1 MEKPCCR
8 CKLIKNITEFT
19 KEVCKKDGLC
29 AVCKECK
36 KKARKKYN
44 QKNREIIRLKQR
56 EKRKK
61 FQKWAGQFKGKCG
74 RCGETHPACL
84 DFHHIKEKEASIAS
98 MINRGS
104 LTNKLKEKIIE
115 EIKKC
120 EVLCSNCHRKVHWE
134 ERQNRLLS
142 NYE

>member
-98 MINRGS
+98 NPALGVIECTALG
-104 LTNKLKEKIIE
+104 LYLIKI
-115 EIKKC
+115 
-120 EVLCSNCHRKVHWE
+120 
-134 ERQNRLLS
+134 
-142 NYE
+142 